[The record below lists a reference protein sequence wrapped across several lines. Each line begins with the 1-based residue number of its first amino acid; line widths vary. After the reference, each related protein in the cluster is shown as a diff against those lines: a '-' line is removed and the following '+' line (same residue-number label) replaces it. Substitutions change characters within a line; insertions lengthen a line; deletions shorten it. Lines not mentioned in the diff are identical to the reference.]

1 MSMNSSKYSL
11 ILLFICAVVAAGSF
25 YLANLQIQSK
35 IVSVGSKLLYVV
47 YNADLFNIKDQNIAK
62 MMPYKK

>member
-1 MSMNSSKYSL
+1 MSINSSKSSFV
-11 ILLFICAVVAAGSF
+11 LLFICALAAAGSF

-47 YNADLFNIKDQNIAK
+47 YNADLFNIKDQNIAN

>member
-1 MSMNSSKYSL
+1 MNSSKSSL